1 MSLHAHRV
9 RLIFQVR
16 GTHPRLQEAQ
26 NHRADLNHP
35 GPQALRR
42 ATEDNSMPNPFF
54 SFKQFTVYHHRCAM
68 KVGIDGVLLGAWADV
83 NCANKVLDIGTGSGL
98 IALMLAQRT
107 CAQITAIDIE
117 PNAILQTEENI
128 ENSPWK
134 DSITAKEI
142 SIQQFAA
149 TTDEKFDLIV
159 SNPPYFVNSLKN
171 NCADKTTARHT
182 DSLTHEELMTWA
194 KKMLAEN
201 GRICLI
207 LPVNEGIKCVQFAES
222 IGLYCHKMV
231 YVHPKP
237 AVEAKRVLLQFGFA
251 PITTEVTELDIE
263 TSERHQYS
271 KEFAVL
277 AKDFYLKL

>member
-1 MSLHAHRV
+1 MKLHAHRAQ
-9 RLIFQVR
+9 LTIQVR
-16 GTHPRLQEAQ
+16 ETHPRLQEVQ

-35 GPQALRR
+35 GPQVHHR

-83 NCANKVLDIGTGSGL
+83 NSVGKVLDIGTGSGL
-98 IALMLAQRT
+98 IALMLAQRSN
-107 CAQITAIDIE
+107 AHITAIDIE
-117 PNAILQTEENI
+117 PNAVLQTKENI

-134 DSITAKEI
+134 DRIRAKVI
-142 SIQQFAA
+142 SIQEFAA
-149 TTDEKFDLIV
+149 STDEKFDLIV

-171 NCADKTTARHT
+171 SSANKTTARHT
-182 DSLTHEELMTWA
+182 DSLTHEELMIGA
-194 KKMLAEN
+194 KKILADN

-207 LPVNEGIKCVQFAES
+207 LPVNEGEKCMQFSES
-222 IGLYCHKMV
+222 IGLHCHKTV

-251 PITTEVTELDIE
+251 PTTTEVTELEIE

-271 KEFAVL
+271 KEFAAL

>member
-1 MSLHAHRV
+1 
-9 RLIFQVR
+9 
-16 GTHPRLQEAQ
+16 
-26 NHRADLNHP
+26 
-35 GPQALRR
+35 
-42 ATEDNSMPNPFF
+42 
-54 SFKQFTVYHHRCAM
+54 
-68 KVGIDGVLLGAWADV
+68 
-83 NCANKVLDIGTGSGL
+83 
-98 IALMLAQRT
+98 
-107 CAQITAIDIE
+107 
-117 PNAILQTEENI
+117 
-128 ENSPWK
+128 
-134 DSITAKEI
+134 
-142 SIQQFAA
+142 
-149 TTDEKFDLIV
+149 
-159 SNPPYFVNSLKN
+159 
-171 NCADKTTARHT
+171 
-182 DSLTHEELMTWA
+182 MTWA

>member
-1 MSLHAHRV
+1 MKLHVHRAQLTILV
-9 RLIFQVR
+9 RE
-16 GTHPRLQEAQ
+16 THPRLQEVQ
-26 NHRADLNHP
+26 NHRAELNHP
-35 GPQALRR
+35 DHQAHHR
-42 ATEDNSMPNPFF
+42 ATEDSSMPNPFF

-83 NCANKVLDIGTGSGL
+83 NSVGKVLDIGTGSGL
-98 IALMLAQRT
+98 IALMLAQRSN
-107 CAQITAIDIE
+107 AHITAIDIE
-117 PNAILQTEENI
+117 PNAVLQTEENI

-134 DSITAKEI
+134 DRIRSKEI

-149 TTDEKFDLIV
+149 STDEKFDLIV

-171 NCADKTTARHT
+171 SCANKTTARHT
-182 DSLTHEELMTWA
+182 DSLTHEELMIGA
-194 KKMLAEN
+194 KKILADN

-207 LPVNEGIKCVQFAES
+207 LPVNEGEKCMQFSES
-222 IGLYCHKMV
+222 IGLHCHKMV

-237 AVEAKRVLLQFGFA
+237 SAEAKRVLLQFGFA
-251 PITTEVTELDIE
+251 PTTTEVTELDIE

-271 KEFAVL
+271 KEFTAL

>member
-1 MSLHAHRV
+1 
-9 RLIFQVR
+9 
-16 GTHPRLQEAQ
+16 
-26 NHRADLNHP
+26 
-35 GPQALRR
+35 
-42 ATEDNSMPNPFF
+42 MPNPFF

-83 NCANKVLDIGTGSGL
+83 NSVGKVLDIGTGSGL

-107 CAQITAIDIE
+107 NAHITAIDIE
-117 PNAILQTEENI
+117 PNAVLQTKENI

-134 DSITAKEI
+134 DRVRAKVI
-142 SIQQFAA
+142 SIQEFASSI
-149 TTDEKFDLIV
+149 DEKFDLIV
-159 SNPPYFVNSLKN
+159 SNPPYFINSLKN
-171 NCADKTTARHT
+171 SSANKTTARHT
-182 DSLTHEELMTWA
+182 DFLTHEELMTGA
-194 KKMLAEN
+194 KTMLADN

-207 LPVNEGIKCVQFAES
+207 LPVNEGEKCMQFSES
-222 IGLYCHKMV
+222 IGLHCHKTV

-271 KEFAVL
+271 KEFTAL